1 MSSKLTMQDRKS
13 KLNLVV
19 LTVLSLLVYLSLV
32 VNTSGIVE
40 VNLRD
45 YYWYDFTKTFSSLF
59 EKSNSLESIFV
70 FLLVL
75 FFSSSLF
82 EPIKNLRGYLIALI
96 FVFSY
101 ITCANLY
108 LFIGDKTYSFS
119 NLWYLILL
127 IKIFI
132 WSYLLYCFVLV
143 FTRRLKDL
151 SFAELKVNDTR
162 YLIFSFL
169 LIFALWLPFFIV
181 YLPGS
186 ATFDGLWQVSMGLDL
201 ITQTDHHPW
210 PSTKIFSLLAEWF
223 DLRGSSFFIFP
234 VTCFIFIVTLGFF
247 SFCCFYWKKIFNI
260 YFRDNKLIWF
270 APILFAI
277 VPIYPN
283 YAQTLIKDGVYSAS
297 LCLFFSSYVYLLLSR
312 DKKIENKTYCAIF
325 LSALISFCFRHNGA
339 YIIIPTLCLTIFIF
353 FFKGKSVK
361 KILLLLCFLTSFQLC
376 YKYIFLPA
384 SNIQPGS
391 VVETLSLP
399 SQTLAFIIK
408 KNTRLS
414 GEDEINALKYFK
426 SIKGVREN
434 FRLGIS
440 DNIKPFIRLPVS
452 KDHIKSFLKICKKY
466 KGDCALGILAQ
477 TYLYFYPGQLS
488 TAMPVVYTYNDSFSS
503 ILSVLKKK
511 DGATEPAPVKY
522 FFADQLRNIL
532 SYWTEFWTYTFPFSF
547 FMLAAFSS
555 WLIFAFIATLILKR
569 ANLEW
574 FLISVVP
581 LLVLVLNLLSPV
593 NGDSRYSLPCI
604 SFEPII
610 ILLIYILIKVKDF
623 ADFYEPNITN

>member
-1 MSSKLTMQDRKS
+1 MQDRKS

-19 LTVLSLLVYLSLV
+19 LTVLSLLVFLSLV

-70 FLLVL
+70 FILVL
-75 FFSSSLF
+75 FLSSNLF
-82 EPIKNLRGYLIALI
+82 VPIKCFRGYLIAFA
-96 FVFSY
+96 FVFFY
-101 ITCANLY
+101 MACANLY
-108 LFIGDKTYSFS
+108 LFIGENTYSFS

-127 IKIFI
+127 IKIFVL
-132 WSYLLYCFVLV
+132 SYLLYCFVFV

-151 SFAELKVNDTR
+151 SFAEQKVNDTC
-162 YLIFSFL
+162 YLRFSFL
-169 LIFALWLPFFIV
+169 IIFVLWLPFFIV

-210 PSTKIFSLLAEWF
+210 PSTKIFSLLADWF
-223 DLRGSSFFIFP
+223 DLRGSLFFIFP
-234 VTCFIFIVTLGFF
+234 VTCFIFIVTLALYAL
-247 SFCCFYWKKIFNI
+247 CCFYWKRIFNL
-260 YFRDNKLIWF
+260 YFKDNKLIWIV
-270 APILFAI
+270 PVLFAI

-283 YAQTLIKDGVYSAS
+283 YAQTLIKDGIYSAS
-297 LCLFFSSYVYLLLSR
+297 LCLFFTSYVYLVLSR
-312 DKKIENKTYCAIF
+312 ETKINNVTYLVIL

-353 FFKGKSVK
+353 GFKRKSVK
-361 KILLLLCFLTSFQLC
+361 KIVLILCFLTSFQLC

-399 SQTLAFIIK
+399 SQTLAFVIK

-414 GEDEINALKYFK
+414 GEDEINALKYFT

-466 KGDCALGILAQ
+466 KDDCALGILAQ
-477 TYLYFYPGQLS
+477 TYLYFYPGKLS
-488 TAMPVVYTYNDSFSS
+488 TAMPVVYTYNDSFGS

-511 DGATEPAPVKY
+511 DGSTEPAPVKY
-522 FFADQLRNIL
+522 FFSNQLRNIFA
-532 SYWTEFWTYTFPFSF
+532 YWTEFWTYTFPFSF

-574 FLISVVP
+574 YLISVVP
-581 LLVLVLNLLSPV
+581 MLVLVLNLLSPV

-604 SFEPII
+604 SFESTI
-610 ILLIYILIKVKDF
+610 ILLICILIKGQRLTNL
-623 ADFYEPNITN
+623 YEQKLPIKLET